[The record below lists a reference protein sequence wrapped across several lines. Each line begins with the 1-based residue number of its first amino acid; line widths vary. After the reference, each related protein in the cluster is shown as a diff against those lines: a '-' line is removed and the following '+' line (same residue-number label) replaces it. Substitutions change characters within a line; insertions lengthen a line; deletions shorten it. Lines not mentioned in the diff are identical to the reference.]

1 MNIWEW
7 VNLSA
12 WALVGF
18 MLFVMLR
25 DFIHVERALKKE
37 AEKEA
42 TPNV

>member
-1 MNIWEW
+1 MNIWDW

-25 DFIHVERALKKE
+25 DFVNVERSLKRE

-42 TPNV
+42 MHDV